1 MFYVVVLFLGLS
13 LLMYCLFGGADFGAG
28 ILEAFTSRHAREKG
42 ERMTYKAIGPVWE
55 ANHIWLILVVVILF
69 AGFPR
74 IYTEISVAL
83 HIPLTL
89 MLLGIVLRGCFFTFR
104 HYDAIRDRSH
114 DYYSRIFVFSSIGT
128 SFFLGVIAGAL
139 SLGRITLS
147 NSVTFS
153 ERFIDPWFNYFSFA
167 VGLFAC
173 CIFAFLAAVYLMG
186 ETEEI
191 RIRKVLWWQ
200 AFRANLATVLAGGL
214 VFVAAGLDG
223 FDLIAGL
230 LNHPFGLACLVM
242 ATLSLPLLWY
252 TLNQGQVLL
261 PRLLAGFQVAMVLLA
276 WVFIQLPVV
285 VQIQGGE
292 ALTLENTRAPEASLA
307 VLGWALLVGSAL
319 ILPAL
324 YYLIR
329 SFKGDIPWQAE
340 PDH

>member
-28 ILEAFTSRHAREKG
+28 ILEAFTSKHAREKG

-74 IYTEISVAL
+74 IYTEVSVAL

-114 DYYSRIFVFSSIGT
+114 DLYSRIFVFSSIAT
-128 SFFLGVIAGAL
+128 SFFLGVLAGSL
-139 SLGRITLS
+139 SLGRITRS
-147 NSVTFS
+147 NTVTFA
-153 ERFIDPWFNYFSFA
+153 ERFVDPWFNSFA
-167 VGLFAC
+167 FSVGLFAC

-200 AFRANLATVLAGGL
+200 AFRANLATVGAGAL
-214 VFVAAGLDG
+214 VFVAAHLDG
-223 FDLIAGL
+223 FDLIGRL
-230 LNHPFGLACLVM
+230 TSHPFGVACLVL
-242 ATLSLPLLWY
+242 ATLSLPLLWFS
-252 TLNQGQVLL
+252 LNRGWVIL
-261 PRLLAGFQVAMVLLA
+261 PRMLAGFQVAMILLA
-276 WVFIQLPVV
+276 WAVIQYPIV
-285 VQIQGGE
+285 VQIQHGE
-292 ALTLENTRAPEASLA
+292 SLTLENTRAPDASLS
-307 VLGWALLVGSAL
+307 VLGWALIVGSAL

-324 YYLIR
+324 YYLMR

>member
-28 ILEAFTSRHAREKG
+28 ILEAFTTKHAREKG
-42 ERMTYKAIGPVWE
+42 EKMTYQAIAPVWE

-69 AGFPR
+69 SGFPR

-104 HYDAIRDRSH
+104 HYDAIQDRSH

-128 SFFLGVIAGAL
+128 SFFLGIIAGAM
-139 SLGRITLS
+139 SLGRITLAS
-147 NSVTFS
+147 NVTFA
-153 ERFIDPWFNYFSFA
+153 ERFVAPWLNYFSFS

-186 ETEEI
+186 ESEEK
-191 RIRKVLWWQ
+191 RIRKVFWWQ
-200 AFRANLATVLAGGL
+200 AFRANLATVVAGGF
-214 VFVAAGLDG
+214 VFVAAKLDG
-223 FDLIAGL
+223 FDLIGL
-230 LNHPFGLACLVM
+230 LVNHPLGMACLII

-252 TLNQGQVLL
+252 SLNLGWVIL
-261 PRLLAGFQVAMVLLA
+261 PRLLAGLQVMLILMA
-276 WVFIQLPVV
+276 WVIIQYPVV
-285 VQIQGGE
+285 VQIAGNQG
-292 ALTLENTRAPEASLA
+292 LTLENTRAPEASLS

-324 YYLIR
+324 FYLLR
-329 SFKGDIPWQAE
+329 SFKGHPWHAE
-340 PDH
+340 PGH

>member
-28 ILEAFTSRHAREKG
+28 ILEAFTTKHAREKG
-42 ERMTYKAIGPVWE
+42 EKMTYQAIGPVWE

-69 AGFPR
+69 SGFPR

-104 HYDAIRDRSH
+104 HYDAIHDRSH

-128 SFFLGVIAGAL
+128 SFFLGTIAGAL

-147 NSVTFS
+147 NEVSFM
-153 ERFIDPWFNYFSFA
+153 ERFVNPWLNYFSFS

-173 CIFAFLAAVYLMG
+173 CIFAFLAAVFLMG
-186 ETEEI
+186 ETGEK
-191 RIRKVLWWQ
+191 RIRKVFWWQ
-200 AFRANLATVLAGGL
+200 AFRANLATVLAGGF
-214 VFVAAGLDG
+214 VFVAAKLNG
-223 FDLIAGL
+223 FDLIGLL
-230 LNHPFGLACLVM
+230 LNHPLGIACLVL

-252 TLNQGQVLL
+252 TLNLGWVIL
-261 PRLLAGFQVAMVLLA
+261 PRLLAGLQVTLILLA
-276 WVFIQLPVV
+276 WVIIQFPIVV
-285 VQIQGGE
+285 HITGNQ
-292 ALTLENTRAPEASLA
+292 ALTLENTRAPDASLS
-307 VLGWALLVGSAL
+307 VLGWALLVGSGL

-324 YYLIR
+324 FYLLR
-329 SFKGDIPWQAE
+329 SFKGAAPWQAE
-340 PDH
+340 HGH